1 MPRNGSPVSWM
12 QGSVPGLPST
22 CTGPQDIP
30 SLGIW
35 QGIRATAAW
44 TGHAVPDGDE
54 QHVQQKWRGHHSVVA
69 DLQLLSPPPVEM
81 LGSLLTVSGTLTFS
95 GKIVTAYYLG
105 VSHYLTN
112 GLIKY

>member
-1 MPRNGSPVSWM
+1 MHGSSRYSKSGAMARSASYGGVDAQSAEVAGTPFS
-12 QGSVPGLPST
+12 
-22 CTGPQDIP
+22 
-30 SLGIW
+30 
-35 QGIRATAAW
+35 
-44 TGHAVPDGDE
+44 H
-54 QHVQQKWRGHHSVVA
+54 A